1 MTSPAAIT
9 PIIEVIGIGAATQD
23 DLWLVPEFSDQEGV
37 TQAFQ
42 HLQMGGGPVA
52 TALCVLGSLGRSTA
66 LFDVVGGDA
75 VGLRIMAE
83 LQRHKVSTEAIEL
96 VPTAISAQAV
106 ILVRNGDGARQIT
119 FLPSSAGELKL
130 QAHHRDQIS
139 KARLLHLN
147 GRHEEAAREAV
158 SLATEAN
165 VLISFDGGAGRYRD
179 SIRDLVLRSH
189 IRIVSWQFAEAFCQ
203 TSEVEEMFLQLLNPP
218 AQVVVIT
225 QGTQGSWVAMPNGLR
240 FHQAA
245 SLASPLVDTTG
256 CGDVYH
262 GAFLHGWLAQW
273 TPQECADFASRLAAK
288 NAEGLGGRRVCEL
301 PVRVELADSKVLA
314 SQTTRAF

>member
-1 MTSPAAIT
+1 MTFTAATT

-37 TQAFQ
+37 TEAFQ

-52 TALCVLGSLGRSTA
+52 TALCVLGCLGRSAA
-66 LFDVVGGDA
+66 LFDVVGGDTA
-75 VGLRIMAE
+75 GQRIMAD

-96 VPTAISAQAV
+96 LPTAISAQAV
-106 ILVRNGDGARQIT
+106 ILVRKGDGARQIT
-119 FLPSSAGELKL
+119 YLPSNAGELKL
-130 QAHHRDQIS
+130 QDHHRERIS
-139 KARLLHLN
+139 KARLLHIN
-147 GRHEEAAREAV
+147 GRHEAAARQAV
-158 SLATEAN
+158 KLATEAN

-203 TSEVEEMFLQLLNPP
+203 TSDVEEMFLKLLNPP
-218 AQVVVIT
+218 ALVVVIT
-225 QGTQGSWVAMPNGLR
+225 QGTQGSWLAMPNGWR
-240 FHQAA
+240 FHQPAY
-245 SLASPLVDTTG
+245 SASPLLDSTG

-273 TPQECADFASRLAAK
+273 TPQECSDFASLLAAK

-301 PVRVELADSKVLA
+301 LACV
-314 SQTTRAF
+314 